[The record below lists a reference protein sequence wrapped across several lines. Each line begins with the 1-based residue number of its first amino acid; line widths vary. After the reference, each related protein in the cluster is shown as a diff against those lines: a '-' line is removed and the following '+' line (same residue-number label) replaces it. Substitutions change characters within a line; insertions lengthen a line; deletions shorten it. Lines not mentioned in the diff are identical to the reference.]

1 MFDIFESMIK
11 NFNWDLKN
19 VSLSRTKLQKVVGNT
34 IENEYHLSRN
44 MGKIDKEA
52 ME

>member
-1 MFDIFESMIK
+1 MY
-11 NFNWDLKN
+11 LC
-19 VSLSRTKLQKVVGNT
+19 RTKLQKAVDNT
-34 IENEYHLSRN
+34 IENEYYLSRN

>member
-1 MFDIFESMIK
+1 MIK

-19 VSLSRTKLQKVVGNT
+19 VSLSRTKLQKVVDNNT
-34 IENEYHLSRN
+34 IENEFYLSRN